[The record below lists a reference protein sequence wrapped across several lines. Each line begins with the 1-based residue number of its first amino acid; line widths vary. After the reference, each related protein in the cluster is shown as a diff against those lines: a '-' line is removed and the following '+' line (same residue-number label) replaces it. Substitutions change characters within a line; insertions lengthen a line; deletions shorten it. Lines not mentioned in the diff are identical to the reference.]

1 MVRNLIGRSFVLL
14 FKTLDAL
21 GPVGDLVIDRFFH
34 DNTLFRDGVTDCIR
48 LASFLI
54 YFVDI
59 GLKIRGGLFLQLF
72 RCTAS
77 LRGIVLFGLPAGNV
91 RNLAGGLIFQRQA
104 VAGHGLCHAQENKA
118 DKQNAVQPKI
128 PQLDCFCV

>member
-1 MVRNLIGRSFVLL
+1 MRSFVLL

-59 GLKIRGGLFLQLF
+59 GLKIRGGLFQQRF
-72 RCTAS
+72 RCPLAS
-77 LRGIVLFGLPAGNV
+77 
-91 RNLAGGLIFQRQA
+91 GG
-104 VAGHGLCHAQENKA
+104 
-118 DKQNAVQPKI
+118 
-128 PQLDCFCV
+128 